1 MSNTPS
7 QAGRPATERNS
18 QWSRILQSSVMLHCM
33 NTTAA
38 LDYLT
43 TQLAALYDRAEA
55 RAIARLVMEAITGK
69 PASAINSSN
78 NLLSEA
84 QQTLL
89 EKMLAELRQYKP
101 VQYVTGKAWFYN
113 MELMVNNAVLI
124 PRPETEELVQWILE
138 EEQPKR
144 SQASILDIGT
154 GSGCIPIALKKNWPA
169 AEVFGLD
176 VSAEALA
183 MAQQNATTQQT
194 QIQWLQASILEPAVW
209 PAQPFDIIVSNPPY
223 IPQQESEQLDKN
235 VTDWEPH
242 LALFV
247 PDTDPLLFYN
257 AIAEFAKTHLQTGG
271 SLYFECHQHY
281 VKQVLKALQ
290 EKGFMA
296 EQKTDMFGNERMVK
310 AKPSPPPL
318 PTGRG
323 A

>member
-1 MSNTPS
+1 MAFCVLPS
-7 QAGRPATERNS
+7 AFCFWPSALCFLCSMTIHQAE
-18 QWSRILQSSVMLHCM
+18 QQLCSSLEKI
-33 NTTAA
+33 
-38 LDYLT
+38 
-43 TQLAALYDRAEA
+43 YDSVEA
-55 RAIARLVMEAITGK
+55 RAITQMAMEHLTGMRSSERRLQAT
-69 PASAINSSN
+69 ATLSS
-78 NLLSEA
+78 EKE
-84 QQTLL
+84 QQWQTMQTALL
-89 EKMLAELRQYKP
+89 EHQP
-101 VQYVTGKAWFYN
+101 IQYVTGKAWFYN

-144 SQASILDIGT
+144 TQVSILDIGT

-169 AEVFGLD
+169 ANVFGLD
-176 VSAEALA
+176 VSADALA
-183 MAQQNATTQQT
+183 IAQQNASTQQT
-194 QIQWLQASILEPAVW
+194 PVQWLQASILEPAQW
-209 PAQPFDIIVSNPPY
+209 PAQVFDIIVSNPPY

-247 PDTDPLLFYN
+247 PDNNPLLFYN
-257 AIAEFAKTHLQTGG
+257 AIADFAKTHLQPSG

-290 EKGFMA
+290 EKGFTA

>member
-1 MSNTPS
+1 MT
-7 QAGRPATERNS
+7 
-18 QWSRILQSSVMLHCM
+18 I
-33 NTTAA
+33 TAA
-38 LDYLT
+38 HDYLT
-43 TQLAALYDRAEA
+43 TQLTALYDRAEA
-55 RAIARLVMEAITGK
+55 RAIARLVMEAITGQ
-69 PASAINSSN
+69 PASSVNSGS
-78 NLLSEA
+78 NLLTDT
-84 QQTLL
+84 QQSKL
-89 EKMLAELRQYKP
+89 ETMLIELRQYKP

-138 EEQPKR
+138 EQPKR
-144 SQASILDIGT
+144 SQASMLDIGT
-154 GSGCIPIALKKNWPA
+154 GSGCIPIAIKKNWPA
-169 AEVFGLD
+169 ADVFGLD
-176 VSAEALA
+176 VSADALA
-183 MAQQNATTQQT
+183 VAQQNATTQQT
-194 QIQWLQASILEPAVW
+194 PIQWLQASILEPAQW
-209 PAQPFDIIVSNPPY
+209 PAQSFDIIVSNPPY

-247 PDTDPLLFYN
+247 PDNNPLLFYN
-257 AIAEFAKTHLQTGG
+257 AIADFAKTHLQPGG
-271 SLYFECHQHY
+271 SLYFECHQLY

-290 EKGFMA
+290 EKGFTA